1 MKIKTLKLIYIYI
14 IHRSRIY
21 FGGEYVPRERCR
33 EEFYPISST
42 PGVQMQSDMDSMGNN
57 TMISP
62 PSNVS
67 SVLYTVQR
75 VVTTSQIQT
84 ASSFAPS
91 TSVTSVTGIRN
102 DVDMVTGIHNS
113 TGN

>member
-1 MKIKTLKLIYIYI
+1 
-14 IHRSRIY
+14 
-21 FGGEYVPRERCR
+21 
-33 EEFYPISST
+33 
-42 PGVQMQSDMDSMGNN
+42 MQPDMDSMGHN
-57 TMISP
+57 TVVSP

-91 TSVTSVTGIRN
+91 TSVTSVTGLRN
-102 DVDMVTGIHNS
+102 DVDMAAGVQNA

>member
-1 MKIKTLKLIYIYI
+1 MEKKLRKLKIY
-14 IHRSRIY
+14 RSRIF

-33 EEFYPISST
+33 EEFYPISSA
-42 PGVQMQSDMDSMGNN
+42 PGAQMQSDMDSMGN
-57 TMISP
+57 TMVSP

-91 TSVTSVTGIRN
+91 TSVTSVTGLRN
-102 DVDMVTGIHNS
+102 DVDMAGVQNA